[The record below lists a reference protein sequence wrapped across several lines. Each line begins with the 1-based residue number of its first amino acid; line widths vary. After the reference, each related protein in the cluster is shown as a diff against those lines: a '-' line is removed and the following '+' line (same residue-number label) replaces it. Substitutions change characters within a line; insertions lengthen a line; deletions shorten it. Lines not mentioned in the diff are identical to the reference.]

1 MTTHSTTCEGF
12 SCAQPARQVQTHW
25 SVKVL
30 HSALRALVW
39 PFKVMEARATMRQL
53 AGMNDHELRDIGLSR
68 ADVRD
73 ATGLALDQDPGVMLG
88 GRAVERA
95 MLRAEVTRIGR

>member
-25 SVKVL
+25 SIKVL

-68 ADVRD
+68 ADIRD
-73 ATGLALDQDPGVMLG
+73 ATGLALDEDPGEMFSA
-88 GRAVERA
+88 RAAERA
-95 MLRAEVTRIGR
+95 MLRAKVTRIGR